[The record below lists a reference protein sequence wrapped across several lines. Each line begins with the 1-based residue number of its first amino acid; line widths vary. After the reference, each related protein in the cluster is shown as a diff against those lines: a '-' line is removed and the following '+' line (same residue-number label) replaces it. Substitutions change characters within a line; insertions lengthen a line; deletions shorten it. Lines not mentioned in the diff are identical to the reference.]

1 VSDAPEDE
9 DRGVHEGR
17 SWVSVPKEKQR
28 PLAGNWLWL
37 VLLASVAVFVA
48 FGVVAYAVLTYAYP
62 SEVPRPRGEGVAQ
75 LVLAVAGFVPIVA
88 MVRSA
93 AKDATR
99 PFWLSVVSAVV
110 IYLLWVKLNA
120 DARHA
125 M

>member
-1 VSDAPEDE
+1 
-9 DRGVHEGR
+9 
-17 SWVSVPKEKQR
+17 
-28 PLAGNWLWL
+28 
-37 VLLASVAVFVA
+37 
-48 FGVVAYAVLTYAYP
+48 
-62 SEVPRPRGEGVAQ
+62 VAQ

-93 AKDATR
+93 TKGATR